1 MRFLLER
8 VSRGILAVNSRAC
21 ITPCFVFGS
30 IVWLVLS
37 LLRVLLSLSFRRT
50 LRRTGAGVTACLE
63 PLLGAGMSVY
73 PCVCLGLNGESFT
86 ISRLWFA
93 RTLSQSFSPR
103 LCPEVRVSVLLHSM
117 TFLLALLNCGAMN
130 WKLWTSTE

>member
-73 PCVCLGLNGESFT
+73 PCVSVMGNHSPFLGCGLLGLCQSFT
-86 ISRLWFA
+86 
-93 RTLSQSFSPR
+93 PR